1 MATKRTKRKP
11 AKAAAKKSVK
21 KSVKKSAKAAKPRSG
36 GKSVAGAA
44 ASGLPKPST
53 KPWGKAGRA
62 LDGVRIL
69 DFTHVQS
76 GPTCT
81 QLLGYMG
88 ADCIKIE
95 RPGAGDI
102 TRGQLRDVKGADSL
116 YFTMLNGNKRSIT
129 IESKHPKGRE
139 ILDRLIKYCDVLVE
153 NFAPGAL
160 DRMGLTWEHIHKTN
174 PRMIVAS
181 VKGFG
186 PGPYEDCKVYEN
198 VAQCAG
204 GAASTTGFREG
215 PPLVTGAQ
223 IGDSGT
229 GLHLA
234 FGIVSALYQRMRTG
248 RGQRVLCAMQDGV
261 LNLTRVKLRD
271 QQRLA
276 HGPLTEFSQH
286 GEGVPFGKAVPRAG
300 NDSGGGQPGWIL
312 KCKGWESDP
321 DSYVYFITQAPVWG
335 AICDLIGKPEW
346 KTDPD
351 YATPNARLPRLK
363 HIFATIEAWTMTK
376 TKFEVMDICN
386 AVDIPVGPILSMKEI
401 AEEQS
406 LRATGTV
413 VEVDHP
419 TRGKY
424 LTVGNPVKMSDS
436 ITEVRR
442 SPLLGEHT
450 EEILGKVLGY
460 SAEEIAEIKLSGA
473 ITPPEK
479 PGKAEAA

>member
-1 MATKRTKRKP
+1 MAKGKKVRARTKAKPKSKAASKKVMKLKAKKP
-11 AKAAAKKSVK
+11 AAKKAAAN
-21 KSVKKSAKAAKPRSG
+21 
-36 GKSVAGAA
+36 
-44 ASGLPKPST
+44 GLPKPST
-53 KPWGKAGRA
+53 KPWGAAGKA

-81 QLLGYMG
+81 QLLAYMG
-88 ADCIKIE
+88 ADVIKVE
-95 RPGAGDI
+95 RPGVGDI

-129 IESKHPKGRE
+129 INSKHPKGKE
-139 ILDRLIKYCDVLVE
+139 ILERLIKHCDVLVE

-204 GAASTTGFREG
+204 GSASTTGFRDG

-234 FGIVSALYQRMRTG
+234 FGIVSALYQRIRTG

-261 LNLTRVKLRD
+261 LNLARVKLRD
-271 QQRLA
+271 QQRLS
-276 HGPLTEFSQH
+276 HGPLTEYSQY
-286 GEGVPFGKAVPRAG
+286 GEGIAFGSAVPRAG

-312 KCKGWESDP
+312 KCKGWENDP
-321 DSYVYFITQAPVWG
+321 DAYIYFITQAPVWG

-346 KTDPD
+346 KTDSD
-351 YATPNARLPRLK
+351 YATPAARLPRLR
-363 HIFATIEAWTMTK
+363 HIFDTIEQWTMTK

-401 AEEQS
+401 AEEPS
-406 LRATGTV
+406 LRKTGTV

-436 ITEVRR
+436 ITEVQR

-450 EEILGKVLGY
+450 DEVLRKELGY
-460 SAEEIAEIKLSGA
+460 TDREIAEIKASGA
-473 ITPPEK
+473 ITAPEK
-479 PGKAEAA
+479 GARAEAA

>member
-1 MATKRTKRKP
+1 MATRKKIAKAKSKAAVKKSAAKKSAKKVVKLAVKKP
-11 AKAAAKKSVK
+11 AAKAAAN
-21 KSVKKSAKAAKPRSG
+21 
-36 GKSVAGAA
+36 
-44 ASGLPKPST
+44 GLPRPST
-53 KPWGKAGRA
+53 KPFGQAGRA
-62 LDGVRIL
+62 LEGVKIL

-81 QLLGYMG
+81 QLLAYMG
-88 ADCIKIE
+88 ADVMKVE
-95 RPGAGDI
+95 RPGVGDI
-102 TRGQLRDVKGADSL
+102 TRGQLRDVKGQDSL
-116 YFTMLNGNKRSIT
+116 YFTMLNGSKRSIT
-129 IESKHPKGRE
+129 IDSKNPKGKE
-139 ILDRLIKYCDVLVE
+139 ILDRMIKHCDVLVE

-160 DRMGLTWEHIHKTN
+160 DRMGLTWEHIHKLN

-204 GAASTTGFREG
+204 GAASTTGFRDG

-234 FGIVSALYQRMRTG
+234 LGIVSALYQRVRTG
-248 RGQRVLCAMQDGV
+248 RGQKVLAAMQDGV
-261 LNLTRVKLRD
+261 LNLSRVKLRD

-276 HGPLTEFSQH
+276 HGPLTEYSQY
-286 GEGVPFGKAVPRAG
+286 GEGVPFGKATPRAG
-300 NDSGGGQPGWIL
+300 NDSGGGQPGWIV

-321 DSYVYFITQAPVWG
+321 DAYIYFITQAPVW
-335 AICDLIGKPEW
+335 APICDLIGKPEW

-351 YATPNARLPRLK
+351 YATPPARLPRLR
-363 HIFATIEAWTMTK
+363 HIFDTVEAWTKTK

-386 AVDIPVGPILSMKEI
+386 KHDIPVGPILSMKEI
-401 AEEQS
+401 AEEKS
-406 LRATGTV
+406 LRDTGTV

-419 TRGKY
+419 GRGKY
-424 LTVGNPVKMSDS
+424 LTVGNPIKLSDS
-436 ITEVRR
+436 PADVRR

-450 EEILGKVLGY
+450 EEILRKVLGY
-460 SAEEIAEIKLSGA
+460 SEKDVAAIKLSGA

-479 PGKAEAA
+479 PAKAEAA

>member
-1 MATKRTKRKP
+1 MAK
-11 AKAAAKKSVK
+11 
-21 KSVKKSAKAAKPRSG
+21 
-36 GKSVAGAA
+36 
-44 ASGLPKPST
+44 
-53 KPWGKAGRA
+53 A

-81 QLLGYMG
+81 QLLAWFG
-88 ADCIKIE
+88 ADVIKVE
-95 RPGAGDI
+95 RAGAGDI
-102 TRGQLRDVKGADSL
+102 TREQLRDIPGVDSL

-129 IESKHPKGRE
+129 LDTKNARGKAVLERLVKH
-139 ILDRLIKYCDVLVE
+139 CDVLVE

-160 DRMGLTWEHIHKTN
+160 DRMGLTWAHIHKLN

-234 FGIVSALYQRMRTG
+234 FGIVSALYQRTRTG
-248 RGQRVLCAMQDGV
+248 RGQRVLAAMQDGV

-271 QQRLA
+271 QQRLQ
-276 HGPLTEFSQH
+276 HGPLAEFSQH
-286 GEGVPFGKAVPRAG
+286 GEGIPFGVAVPRAG

-312 KCKGWESDP
+312 KCKGWETDP
-321 DSYVYFITQAPVWG
+321 DAYTYFITQAPVWA
-335 AICDLIGKPEW
+335 AICDVIGKPEW

-351 YATPNARLPRLK
+351 YATPPARLPRLR
-363 HIFATIEAWTMTK
+363 HIFNTIEEWTKTK

-386 AVDIPVGPILSMKEI
+386 QHDIPVGPILSMKEI
-401 AEEQS
+401 AEDQS
-406 LRATGTV
+406 LRDTGTV

-436 ITEVRR
+436 ITEVKR

-450 EEILGKVLGY
+450 EQILIEVLGY
-460 SAEEIAEIKLSGA
+460 SADEYAAIKSSGA
-473 ITPPEK
+473 ITPSEK
-479 PGKAEAA
+479 KETEAA

>member
-1 MATKRTKRKP
+1 MAKGKKVRARTKAKPKSKAASKKVMKLKAKKP
-11 AKAAAKKSVK
+11 AAKKAAAN
-21 KSVKKSAKAAKPRSG
+21 
-36 GKSVAGAA
+36 
-44 ASGLPKPST
+44 GLPKPST
-53 KPWGKAGRA
+53 KPWGAAGKA

-81 QLLGYMG
+81 QLLAYMG
-88 ADCIKIE
+88 ADVIKVE
-95 RPGAGDI
+95 RPGVGDI

-129 IESKHPKGRE
+129 IDSKHPKGKE
-139 ILDRLIKYCDVLVE
+139 ILERLIKHCDVLVE

-204 GAASTTGFREG
+204 GSASTTGFRDG

-234 FGIVSALYQRMRTG
+234 FGIVSALYQRIRTG

-261 LNLTRVKLRD
+261 LNLARVKLRD

-276 HGPLTEFSQH
+276 HGPLTEYSQY
-286 GEGVPFGKAVPRAG
+286 GEGIAFGSAVPRAG

-312 KCKGWESDP
+312 KCKGWENDP
-321 DSYVYFITQAPVWG
+321 DAYIYFITQAPVWG

-346 KTDPD
+346 KTDSD
-351 YATPNARLPRLK
+351 YATPAARLPRLR
-363 HIFATIEAWTMTK
+363 HIFDTIEQWTMTK

-401 AEEQS
+401 AEEPS
-406 LRATGTV
+406 LRKTGTV

-436 ITEVRR
+436 ITEVQR

-450 EEILGKVLGY
+450 DEILRKELGY
-460 SAEEIAEIKLSGA
+460 TDREITEIKASGA
-473 ITPPEK
+473 ITAPDK
-479 PGKAEAA
+479 GARAEAA

>member
-1 MATKRTKRKP
+1 VTKKIKAKTKTTRSKANSLVKTVVKLKGKKTAP
-11 AKAAAKKSVK
+11 KRAAANGM
-21 KSVKKSAKAAKPRSG
+21 PR
-36 GKSVAGAA
+36 
-44 ASGLPKPST
+44 PSS
-53 KPWGKAGRA
+53 KPWGQAGKA
-62 LDGVRIL
+62 LEGVRIL

-88 ADCIKIE
+88 ADVIKIE
-95 RPGAGDI
+95 RPGVGDI

-129 IESKHPKGRE
+129 VDSKHPKGKE
-139 ILDRLIKYCDVLVE
+139 ILERLIRHCDVLVE

-160 DRMGLTWEHIHKTN
+160 DRMGLTWDYIHKIN

-204 GAASTTGFREG
+204 GAASTTGFRDG

-234 FGIVSALYQRMRTG
+234 FGIVSALYQRVRTG
-248 RGQRVLCAMQDGV
+248 RGQRVFAAMQDGV
-261 LNLTRVKLRD
+261 LNLARVKLRD
-271 QQRLA
+271 QQRLK
-276 HGPLTEFSQH
+276 HGPLTEYSQH
-286 GEGVPFGKAVPRAG
+286 GEGVPFGQAVPRAG

-321 DSYVYFITQAPVWG
+321 DSYVYFITQAPVWEK
-335 AICDLIGKPEW
+335 ICDVIGKPEW

-351 YATPNARLPRLK
+351 YATPPARLPRLRK
-363 HIFATIEAWTMTK
+363 IFDTIEKWTMTK
-376 TKFEVMDICN
+376 TKFEVMNMCN
-386 AVDIPVGPILSMKEI
+386 PLDIPVGPILSMKEI
-401 AEEQS
+401 AEEAS
-406 LRATGTV
+406 LRHSGTV

-436 ITEVRR
+436 VTEVRR

-450 EEILGKVLGY
+450 DEVLRNELGY
-460 SAEEIAEIKLSGA
+460 SESEVADIKASGA
-473 ITPPEK
+473 VTAPQK
-479 PGKAEAA
+479 GARAEAA

>member
-1 MATKRTKRKP
+1 MAMKKKARK
-11 AKAAAKKSVK
+11 KAAAKPAVR
-21 KSVKKSAKAAKPRSG
+21 AKAARKPAA
-36 GKSVAGAA
+36 KKVMAKKPAAKKA
-44 ASGLPKPST
+44 ASANGLPKPST
-53 KPWGKAGRA
+53 KPYGQAGKA

-88 ADCIKIE
+88 ADCIKVE
-95 RPGAGDI
+95 RPGVGDI

-129 IESKHPKGRE
+129 IDSKHPKGRE
-139 ILDRLIKYCDVLVE
+139 ILDRLIKHCDVLVE

-204 GAASTTGFREG
+204 GSASTTGFREG

-261 LNLTRVKLRD
+261 LNLARVKLRD

-276 HGPLTEFSQH
+276 HGPLTEYNQY

-321 DSYVYFITQAPVWG
+321 DAYIYFITQAPVWQ

-351 YATPNARLPRLK
+351 YATPPARLPRLK
-363 HIFATIEAWTMTK
+363 AIFATIEAWTMTM
-376 TKFEVMDICN
+376 TKFEVMDKCN

-401 AEEQS
+401 AEEKS
-406 LRATGTV
+406 LRDTGTV

-436 ITEVRR
+436 ITEVKR

-460 SAEEIAEIKLSGA
+460 TAKEVAEIKTSGA

-479 PGKAEAA
+479 PAKAEAA

>member
-1 MATKRTKRKP
+1 MAKGKKVKAKTKVRPKSKAASKKVVKLKAKKP
-11 AKAAAKKSVK
+11 AAKK
-21 KSVKKSAKAAKPRSG
+21 A
-36 GKSVAGAA
+36 VAN
-44 ASGLPKPST
+44 GLPKPSS
-53 KPWGKAGRA
+53 KSYGQAGKA
-62 LDGVRIL
+62 LEGVRIL

-88 ADCIKIE
+88 ADVIKIE
-95 RPGAGDI
+95 RPGVGDI

-129 IESKHPKGRE
+129 IDSKHPKGKE
-139 ILDRLIKYCDVLVE
+139 IIERLIKHCDVLVE

-160 DRMGLTWEHIHKTN
+160 DRMGFTWEHIHKLN

-234 FGIVSALYQRMRTG
+234 FGIVSALYQRIRTG
-248 RGQRVLCAMQDGV
+248 RGQRVLAAMQDGV
-261 LNLTRVKLRD
+261 LNLARVKLRD

-276 HGPLTEFSQH
+276 HGPLTEYRQFA
-286 GEGVPFGKAVPRAG
+286 EGVPFGKAVPRSG

-312 KCKGWESDP
+312 KCKGWETDP
-321 DSYVYFITQAPVWG
+321 DAYIYFITQAPVWG

-351 YATPNARLPRLK
+351 YATPPARLPRLGL
-363 HIFATIEAWTMTK
+363 IFDTIEQWTMTK
-376 TKFEVMDICN
+376 TKFEVMEICN

-401 AEEQS
+401 AEEPS
-406 LRATGTV
+406 LRQTGTV

-436 ITEVRR
+436 ITEVKR

-450 EEILGKVLGY
+450 EEILGKELGY
-460 SAEEIAEIKLSGA
+460 NEKEIAEIKTSGA
-473 ITPPEK
+473 ITAPEK
-479 PGKAEAA
+479 GARAEAA

>member
-1 MATKRTKRKP
+1 MASRKKATKATKAEGRRQKAKP
-11 AKAAAKKSVK
+11 AKAKPKKAAKK
-21 KSVKKSAKAAKPRSG
+21 RT
-36 GKSVAGAA
+36 AA
-44 ASGLPKPST
+44 ASGGLPRPST
-53 KPWGKAGRA
+53 KPWGKAGKA

-81 QLLGYMG
+81 QLLGFMG
-88 ADCIKIE
+88 ADCIKVE

-129 IESKHPKGRE
+129 IDSKHPKGKE
-139 ILDRLIKYCDVLVE
+139 ILERLVKTCDVLVE
-153 NFAPGAL
+153 NFAPGTL
-160 DRMGLTWEHIHKTN
+160 DRMGFTWAHIHKLN
-174 PRMIVAS
+174 PRMILAS

-186 PGPYEDCKVYEN
+186 PGPYEACKVYEN

-234 FGIVSALYQRMRTG
+234 LGIVAALYQRDRTG

-261 LNLTRVKLRD
+261 LNLARVKLRD
-271 QQRLA
+271 QQRLK
-276 HGPLTEFSQH
+276 HGPLEEYSQF
-286 GEGVPFGKAVPRAG
+286 GEGVPFGQSVPRAG

-312 KCKGWESDP
+312 KCKGWETDP
-321 DSYVYFITQAPVWG
+321 DSYVYFITQAPVWE

-346 KTDPD
+346 KTHPD
-351 YATPNARLPRLK
+351 YAKPPARLTRLK

-376 TKFEVMDICN
+376 TKFEVMDMCN
-386 AVDIPVGPILSMKEI
+386 EHDIPVGPILSMKEI

-406 LRATGTV
+406 LRDSGTV

-419 TRGKY
+419 TRGPY
-424 LTVGNPVKMSDS
+424 LTVGNPIKLSDS
-436 ITEVRR
+436 PCEVKR

-450 EEILGKVLGY
+450 EEILTKVLGY
-460 SAEEIAEIKLSGA
+460 SARDVADIKASGA
-473 ITPPEK
+473 ITPPDK
-479 PGKAEAA
+479 HHAH